1 MIADKK
7 TFSDI
12 EILSYGI
19 KSGFFLNESTCLLKE
34 YSDSKDENALFSF
47 TEAFPNF
54 KSAADYTAGSF
65 MNPQKAIKV
74 FSKAG
79 KEFFRF
85 RAALPFSSDIN
96 IPFALIINAGGE
108 GYLSAEPQNTVSE
121 MLYELSGYNVPPE
134 QPLKQEISPLEL
146 IVILSA
152 CDVILQN
159 RYEGGW
165 FTAKSLMNAFDLNGA
180 ESFDGVCAPLATVC
194 GDYIL
199 KRFSD
204 EDLSAVLKAMCNAEI
219 LENDELDGETF
230 YSFGVDYKYIPSLFS
245 KTSKSLSIFRYFNTG
260 EADIIHIISSLSETW
275 ALGIVN
281 GHGIIEKPDE
291 QGLRG
296 LLKF

>member
-1 MIADKK
+1 MSTDKK

-34 YSDSKDENALFSF
+34 YSNSKDENALSSF

-65 MNPQKAIKV
+65 MNPQKSIKV
-74 FSKAG
+74 FSKTG
-79 KEFFRF
+79 KEFLRF

-96 IPFALIINAGGE
+96 IPFAIIINAKNE
-108 GYLSAEPQNTVSE
+108 GYMSAEPQNTVFE
-121 MLYELSGYNVPPE
+121 MLYELSGYNGPPE
-134 QPLKQEISPLEL
+134 QPLKQEISPLEW

-152 CDVILQN
+152 CDVILQK

-165 FTAKSLMNAFDLNGA
+165 FTAKSLVNAFDLNGA
-180 ESFDGVCAPLATVC
+180 KSFDGICAPLAAIC

-204 EDLSAVLKAMCNAEI
+204 ADLSAVLKAMCDAEI
-219 LENDELDGETF
+219 LENDELDGEAF
-230 YSFGVDYKYIPSLFS
+230 YSFSVDYKYIPALFS
-245 KTSKSLSIFRYFNTG
+245 SASKSLSIFRYLNTG
-260 EADIIHIISSLSETW
+260 EADIIHIVSSLSETW
-275 ALGIVN
+275 VFSIIN

-291 QGLRG
+291 QRLRG
-296 LLKF
+296 LLNF

>member
-1 MIADKK
+1 MITDKK

-34 YSDSKDENALFSF
+34 YSNSKDENALFSF

-54 KSAADYTAGSF
+54 KAAADYTAGSF

-74 FSKAG
+74 FSKTG
-79 KEFFRF
+79 KEFIRF
-85 RAALPFSSDIN
+85 RAALPFSSDMN

-108 GYLSAEPQNTVSE
+108 GYMSAEPQNTVFE
-121 MLYELSGYNVPPE
+121 MLYELSGYNAPPE

-165 FTAKSLMNAFDLNGA
+165 FTTKSLMNAFDLNGA
-180 ESFDGVCAPLATVC
+180 EGFDGVCAPLAAIC

-204 EDLSAVLKAMCNAEI
+204 ADLSAVLKAMCDAEI
-219 LENDELDGETF
+219 LGNDELDGETF
-230 YSFGVDYKYIPSLFS
+230 YSFCVDYKYIPTLFS
-245 KTSKSLSIFRYFNTG
+245 KTSKSLSVFRYLNTG
-260 EADIIHIISSLSETW
+260 EADIIHIISNLSETW
-275 ALGIVN
+275 AFGIVN
-281 GHGIIEKPDE
+281 GHGIIEKSDE
-291 QGLRG
+291 QSLRE
-296 LLKF
+296 LLNF